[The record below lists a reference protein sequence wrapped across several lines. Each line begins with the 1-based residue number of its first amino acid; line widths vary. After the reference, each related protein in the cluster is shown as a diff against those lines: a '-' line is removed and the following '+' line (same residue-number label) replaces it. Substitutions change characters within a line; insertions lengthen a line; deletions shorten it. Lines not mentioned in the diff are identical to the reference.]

1 MLSPFSGTTPTSPKF
16 SHEETVMFIKKN
28 IQTVERNYS
37 QLQSSLESYTKHQ
50 TRNSQHQINGVEVQT
65 KAVKVATCLD
75 IIAESET
82 EESKYQLS
90 KLSKLIQQQEAARAE
105 LVQRITSLCIDPL
118 SAYPTL
124 CDKLMSDMKS
134 QKNAILLQKKK
145 RQQADQV
152 LLKESGEFGRTTS
165 SKITKSQMELA
176 EATGQVASTT
186 DSLQEALYKFDELKG
201 DDLKVVIHELVMSE
215 LSYHAR

>member
-1 MLSPFSGTTPTSPKF
+1 MLSPFSSTTPTSPKF

-50 TRNSQHQINGVEVQT
+50 TQVQT

-124 CDKLMSDMKS
+124 CDKLMGDMKS

-215 LSYHAR
+215 LSYHARYCLVSLSLA